1 VLGVP
6 AAELVDVEAGAEELL
21 GRSAVALGD
30 AVAHAGSPG
39 HAAAIVERAILE
51 RRAAAPA
58 PDPLVA
64 HAVGRLRDAR
74 VVPDPFPH
82 YCLDDFFPEDF
93 YRQLLA
99 HLPGSDAYQNLFE
112 ITTLKL
118 DHFRHRDQR
127 DLADGWTKELPG
139 AQREFWDR
147 FNEWFLGAE
156 LARAVLASFAGP
168 LGARLGA
175 EGSWPPVSAEAQLIR
190 HRSGFFL
197 GPHSDLHTKLVVLLI
212 YLAPDAS
219 AAHLGTSLYR
229 PKRPG
234 FSCPDSAHYPFEDFV
249 RVKTAPYTPNS
260 MLAFVRSDISFHGV
274 EPLSAEDASSAC
286 GRDLIQYVIYD
297 GPAREAQLRE
307 RRLAAAEGASA

>member
-1 VLGVP
+1 MNRP
-6 AAELVDVEAGAEELL
+6 ASTPTPPTESAEQTTSSASPLTHFAERL
-21 GRSAVALGD
+21 RSA
-30 AVAHAGSPG
+30 
-39 HAAAIVERAILE
+39 E
-51 RRAAAPA
+51 
-58 PDPLVA
+58 
-64 HAVGRLRDAR
+64 
-74 VVPDPFPH
+74 VVPEPFPH
-82 YCLDDFFPEDF
+82 YCLENVFPEDF
-93 YRQLLA
+93 YRELLRN
-99 HLPGSDAYQNLFE
+99 LPGSAAYQNLFE

-127 DLADGWTKELPG
+127 DLADGWTEELPG

-156 LARAVLASFAGP
+156 LARAVMASFAGP

-175 EGSWPPVSAEAQLIR
+175 EDSWPPVSVEAQLIR

-249 RVKTAPYTPNS
+249 NVKTAPYRPNS
-260 MLAFVRSDISFHGV
+260 LLAFVRSDISFHGV
-274 EPLSAEDASSAC
+274 EPLSEQDAGVG

-307 RRLAAAEGASA
+307 RRLAAGGTSA